1 MSNAKD
7 KIVVALDTSDYG
19 QVQEW
24 VKELADYVGYFKVGK
39 ELFIS
44 FGPKI
49 IEMIK
54 ESGGKVFLDLKLHD
68 IPTTVAK
75 ASAVITSYGVDIF
88 NVHASGGYDMMA
100 RTVEAVKAEAAKRNM
115 DVPTMLAVT
124 VLTSLND
131 EVLKDELKWV
141 NNAKDQVV
149 NLAALTKKA
158 GMDGVVCSPKEIEII
173 KEKVG
178 ADFEVLTP
186 GIRPAWSQTN
196 DQKRIM
202 TPKDALEA
210 GADYLVI
217 GRPITQ
223 AADPVEAAKKIL
235 EEMKGN

>member
-1 MSNAKD
+1 MSNVKD
-7 KIVVALDTSDYG
+7 KIVVALDTADYN
-19 QVQEW
+19 QACSW

-54 ESGGKVFLDLKLHD
+54 NEGGRVFLDLKLHD

-75 ASAVITSYGVDIF
+75 SSAVITSFGVDIF
-88 NVHASGGYDMMA
+88 NVHASGGYEMMK
-100 RTVEAVKAEAAKRNM
+100 RTVDAVREEADKRNM

-131 EVLKDELKWV
+131 AVLKDELKWI

-158 GMDGVVCSPKEIEII
+158 GMDGVVCSPQEIEII
-173 KEKVG
+173 KDKVG

-202 TPKDALEA
+202 TPAEALKA

-223 AADPVEAAKKIL
+223 AKNPIEAAQMIL
-235 EEMKGN
+235 SEMKGN